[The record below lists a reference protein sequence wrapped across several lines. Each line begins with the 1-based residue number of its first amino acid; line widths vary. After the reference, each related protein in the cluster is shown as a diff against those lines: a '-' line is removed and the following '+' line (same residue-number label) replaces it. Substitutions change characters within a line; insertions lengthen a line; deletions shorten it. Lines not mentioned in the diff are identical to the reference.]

1 MENFLRMVEQPPV
14 SEEVANDGEKLRFF
28 NSKSKIWNYA
38 KISSSDY
45 QKLSFEDRSSILKGH
60 YVDMSAK
67 YSLGSGTII
76 IFCFPIDFSAV
87 FAMLKWFFH
96 VWKIVWIF
104 F

>member
-1 MENFLRMVEQPPV
+1 MEKLLRIVEQPPA
-14 SEEVANDGEKLRFF
+14 SEEVVIDGEKLRFF

-45 QKLSFEDRSSILKGH
+45 QKLSLEDRPSILKGH

-67 YSLGSGTII
+67 CSLGSGTII
-76 IFCFPIDFSAV
+76 IFCFPIDFSSV
-87 FAMLKWFFH
+87 FAILKCFFH